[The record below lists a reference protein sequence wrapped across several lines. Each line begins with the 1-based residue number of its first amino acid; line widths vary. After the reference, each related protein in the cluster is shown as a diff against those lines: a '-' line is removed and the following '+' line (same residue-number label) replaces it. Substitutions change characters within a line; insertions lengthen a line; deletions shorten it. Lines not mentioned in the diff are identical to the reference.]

1 MSYATLADLTT
12 YGLVSSALTTVDSAT
27 KQAALD
33 AASARVDG
41 YFRSR
46 YVLPLTSWGE
56 DVKEAVVAIA
66 VWILMVRR
74 GFMPSA
80 GLDNTIRERYLDA
93 VQWLNRVGRQEVQPN
108 VSPTSAENEAS
119 AAPRVLT
126 HPQRGW

>member
-12 YGLVSSALTTVDSAT
+12 YGLVSSALSTVDSAT

-33 AASARVDG
+33 AASERVDG

-56 DVKEAVVAIA
+56 DVKEATVSIA

-74 GFMPSA
+74 GFMPTA
-80 GLDNTIRERYLDA
+80 GADNLIRERYLDA
-93 VQWLNRVGRQEVQPN
+93 VQWLNRVGRQEIQPN
-108 VSPTSAENEAS
+108 VAPTSAENPAA

-126 HPQRGW
+126 HTQRGW